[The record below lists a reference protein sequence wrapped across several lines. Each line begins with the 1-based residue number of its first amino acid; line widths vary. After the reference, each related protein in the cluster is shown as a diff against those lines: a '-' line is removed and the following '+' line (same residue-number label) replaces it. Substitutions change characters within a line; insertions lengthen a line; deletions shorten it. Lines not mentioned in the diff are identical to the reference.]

1 MAATN
6 SVAALATTRPLAS
19 QPVRRRRRRHTAGW
33 AFVAPYLVLLTL
45 FGLAP
50 AVYGLYQAFI
60 VSSVVGNPTYSLTA
74 NFLETLRDYRLPGA
88 AEHVGLYLL
97 LWLPV
102 MLVVV
107 FTIALVMDARRT
119 KFATLTRFVAYVPGA
134 ITGSAAALLW
144 LFMFSPNVSP
154 IGFILRHFTPSSG
167 SFISNGTLPIVLTV
181 MGIAAGSGGWIV
193 LLFGVLTAIDRD
205 ILEAARV
212 DGANSWRTVW
222 SIKLPLIRKYIAF
235 ILIIS
240 TAQGFQV
247 FVEPTVLQ
255 AGAGGQISSTWS
267 INQLVYS
274 YATVN
279 ANYGRAAAL
288 AMALLI
294 VTVAMAVLV
303 IKKTNFYSTG
313 DR

>member
-1 MAATN
+1 MATTN
-6 SVAALATTRPLAS
+6 SVATLAATRPLAS
-19 QPVRRRRRRHTAGW
+19 QPVRRRRRRTAGW
-33 AFVAPYLVLLTL
+33 AFVAPYLVLLIL

-50 AVYGLYQAFI
+50 AIYGLYQAFI
-60 VSSVVGNPTYSLTA
+60 VTSVVGNPTYSLTA

-154 IGFILRHFTPSSG
+154 IGFILRHFTPASG
-167 SFISNGTLPIVLTV
+167 SFISNGTLPVVLTV

-212 DGANSWRTVW
+212 DGASSWRTVW

-247 FVEPTVLQ
+247 FVEPTVLA